1 MTARRT
7 DPTVGLVKGQKYR
20 KSFDTDIRLTFAR
33 IKREQAAAKA
43 RDAQADLP
51 GIPQVVVP
59 LVRGAK

>member
-7 DPTVGLVKGQKYR
+7 DPTVGL
-20 KSFDTDIRLTFAR
+20 
-33 IKREQAAAKA
+33 AKA